1 MTQARIAIIG
11 AGVVGATAALVLARA
26 GHPVDLY
33 SDRTA
38 EQLRDEVPATGT
50 AVLFGHSRDVDHTL
64 VEELYPDAPLSTG
77 MNTRLNTGEPG
88 ALEQVLAFDPDFT
101 YTAAGIDVRL
111 RAHDRIRL
119 FEEAGGSFHVE
130 TVTPEELD
138 AVAAAHDLTL
148 VSTGK
153 GGLSGLFPVDEA
165 RTVYRSPQRHLLAA
179 AFTGLGHGDDV
190 FTARGHGA
198 GKHNVFN
205 LHTDHGEIWIG
216 PYWHKDV
223 GATWSVL
230 GFAKPDGDWVQRWGE
245 VTDAQS
251 ALEVVVSIYRD
262 YFPDDLAD
270 IEKLRVIEEDR
281 HSWLRGAVTPT
292 VRQGVG
298 YTRSGRPVLA
308 LGDSAIAFDPI
319 AGQGAQ
325 TGLIQ
330 VAALVKAIEA
340 RGSDSRPN
348 GSPTSSTGTGRS
360 AATPRRRSPVCSS
373 AIRTTPS
380 PPACSSPARSP
391 TMRWVPRCSACSP
404 SPRRSSTSTRRRTS
418 SASSR
423 TRRPLRRRTNG
434 CSVPRNGHPAD
445 ETPRQDQGRRRC

>member
-38 EQLRDEVPATGT
+38 EQLRDAVPATGT

-119 FEEAGGSFHVE
+119 FEQAGGAFHVE
-130 TVTPEELD
+130 TVTPENLD
-138 AVAAAHDLTL
+138 AIAAAHDLTI

-153 GGLSGLFPVDEA
+153 GGLSSLFPVDES

-179 AFTGLGHGDDV
+179 AFTGLGHGADV

-198 GKHNVFN
+198 GAHNVFN

-216 PYWHKDV
+216 PYWHKDA
-223 GATWSVL
+223 GPSWSVL

-251 ALEVVVSIYRD
+251 ALDVVVSIYRD
-262 YFPDDLAD
+262 YFPDDLPD
-270 IEKLRVIEEDR
+270 IEKLRVIEQDP

-298 YTRSGRPVLA
+298 HTRGGRPVLA

-330 VAALVKAIEA
+330 VAALAKALEHRGADGGAFTAEWITDQFDRHWEERGHAAAEVTRLFLGDPDYAFAAGLLFAGAVADDAVGAALFGLLSEPAPILDLHTEEDVERFIVEA
-340 RGSDSRPN
+340 KAAFA
-348 GSPTSSTGTGRS
+348 S
-360 AATPRRRSPVCSS
+360 A
-373 AIRTTPS
+373 
-380 PPACSSPARSP
+380 
-391 TMRWVPRCSACSP
+391 
-404 SPRRSSTSTRRRTS
+404 
-418 SASSR
+418 
-423 TRRPLRRRTNG
+423 
-434 CSVPRNGHPAD
+434 
-445 ETPRQDQGRRRC
+445 

>member
-216 PYWHKDV
+216 PYWHKDA

-230 GFAKPDGDWVQRWGE
+230 GFAKPDGGWVERFNE
-245 VTDAQS
+245 VTDPQS
-251 ALEVVVSIYRD
+251 ALEVVVGIYRD
-262 YFPDDLAD
+262 YFPDDLPD
-270 IEKLRVIEEDR
+270 IEKLRVIEQDR
-281 HSWLRGAVTPT
+281 HPWLRGAVTPT

-298 YTRSGRPVLA
+298 FTRSGHPVA
-308 LGDSAIAFDPI
+308 SLGDTSIAFDPI

-330 VAALVKAIEA
+330 VAALVKAIED
-340 RGSDSRPN
+340 RGPN
-348 GSPTSSTGTGRS
+348 FTAFTADWIRDQFDRHWEERGH
-360 AATPRRRSPVCSS
+360 AAAEV
-373 AIRTTPS
+373 
-380 PPACSSPARSP
+380 
-391 TMRWVPRCSACSP
+391 
-404 SPRRSSTSTRRRTS
+404 TRLFLGDPDY
-418 SASSR
+418 AFAAG
-423 TRRPLRRRTNG
+423 PLFAGATADDAVG
-434 CSVPRNGHPAD
+434 AALFGLLSVPDPILELKTEEDVQRFIEEAKAAALV
-445 ETPRQDQGRRRC
+445 RS

>member
-26 GHPVDLY
+26 GHAIDLY
-33 SDRTA
+33 SDRPA
-38 EQLRDEVPATGT
+38 EQLRDDVPATGT

-88 ALEQVLAFDPDFT
+88 ALEQVLAFDPDFG

-119 FEEAGGSFHVE
+119 FEQAGGAFHVE
-130 TVTPEELD
+130 TVTPENLD
-138 AVAAAHDLTL
+138 SIAAAHDLTL

-153 GGLSGLFPVDEA
+153 GGLSGLFPVDES
-165 RTVYRSPQRHLLAA
+165 RTVYRSPQRQLLAA

-190 FTARGHGA
+190 FTARGTGA
-198 GKHNVFN
+198 GRHNVFN

-216 PYWHKDV
+216 PYWHKDA
-223 GATWSVL
+223 GASWSVL
-230 GFAKPDGDWVQRWGE
+230 GFARPDGAWATRFAE
-245 VTDAQS
+245 VTDAES
-251 ALEVVVSIYRD
+251 ALEVVTGIYRD
-262 YFPDDLAD
+262 YFPDDLPD
-270 IEKLRVIEEDR
+270 IEKLRVIEQDR

-298 YTRSGRPVLA
+298 HTRGGHPVAA
-308 LGDSAIAFDPI
+308 LGDTAIAFDPI

-330 VAALVKAIEA
+330 VAALTEAIARRGPDSGPFTAEWITDQFDRHWEERGHAAAEVTRLFLGDPDYAFAAGPLFAGAVADDAVGAALFGLLSEPAPILDLHSEDDVERFIAEA
-340 RGSDSRPN
+340 KSALSR
-348 GSPTSSTGTGRS
+348 
-360 AATPRRRSPVCSS
+360 A
-373 AIRTTPS
+373 
-380 PPACSSPARSP
+380 
-391 TMRWVPRCSACSP
+391 
-404 SPRRSSTSTRRRTS
+404 
-418 SASSR
+418 
-423 TRRPLRRRTNG
+423 
-434 CSVPRNGHPAD
+434 
-445 ETPRQDQGRRRC
+445 

>member
-77 MNTRLNTGEPG
+77 MNTRLNTGAPG

-111 RAHDRIRL
+111 RAYDRIRL
-119 FEEAGGSFHVE
+119 FEQAGGDFQVE
-130 TVTPEELD
+130 TVTPENLD
-138 AVAAAHDLTL
+138 AIAAAHDLTL
-148 VSTGK
+148 ISTGK

-216 PYWHKDV
+216 PYWHKDA

-230 GFAKPDGDWVQRWGE
+230 GFAKPDGDWVQRFGE

-251 ALEVVVSIYRD
+251 ALEVVVSVYRD
-262 YFPDDLAD
+262 YFPDDLPD
-270 IEKLRVIEEDR
+270 IEKLRVIDEDK

-298 YTRSGRPVLA
+298 HTRGGRPVLA

-340 RGSDSRPN
+340 RGSDFTAEWITDQFDRHWEER
-348 GSPTSSTGTGRS
+348 GH
-360 AATPRRRSPVCSS
+360 AAAEVTRLFLGDPDYAFAAGLLFAGAVADDAVGAALFGLLSEP
-373 AIRTTPS
+373 APILDFRTE
-380 PPACSSPARSP
+380 
-391 TMRWVPRCSACSP
+391 
-404 SPRRSSTSTRRRTS
+404 
-418 SASSR
+418 
-423 TRRPLRRRTNG
+423 
-434 CSVPRNGHPAD
+434 AD
-445 ETPRQDQGRRRC
+445 VERFIEDAKTTAEAYERV

>member
-11 AGVVGATAALVLARA
+11 AGVVGATAALVLARN

-33 SDRTA
+33 SDRPA
-38 EQLRDEVPATGT
+38 QQLRDDVPATGT

-88 ALEQVLAFDPDFT
+88 SLEQVLAFDPDFT

-111 RAHDRIRL
+111 RAYDRIRL
-119 FEEAGGSFHVE
+119 FEQAGGAFHVA
-130 TVTPEELD
+130 TVTPDDLD
-138 AVAAAHDLTL
+138 AIAAAHDLTL

-153 GGLSGLFPVDEA
+153 GGLAGLFPVDES
-165 RTVYRSPQRHLLAA
+165 RTVYRAPQRELLAA

-190 FTARGHGA
+190 FTARGTGA

-205 LHTDHGEIWIG
+205 LHTDQGEIWIG
-216 PYWHKDV
+216 PYWHKDA
-223 GATWSVL
+223 GASWSVL
-230 GFAKPDGDWVQRWGE
+230 GFAKPDGAWVERFDR

-251 ALEVVVSIYRD
+251 ALDVVVGIYRD
-262 YFPDDLAD
+262 YFPDDLPD
-270 IEKLRVIEEDR
+270 IEKLRVIEQDPK
-281 HSWLRGAVTPT
+281 SWLRGAVTPT

-298 YTRSGRPVLA
+298 YTRGGHPVAA
-308 LGDSAIAFDPI
+308 LGDTSIAFDPI

-340 RGSDSRPN
+340 RGSDFTAEWITDQFDRHWEER
-348 GSPTSSTGTGRS
+348 GH
-360 AATPRRRSPVCSS
+360 AAAEV
-373 AIRTTPS
+373 
-380 PPACSSPARSP
+380 
-391 TMRWVPRCSACSP
+391 
-404 SPRRSSTSTRRRTS
+404 TRLFLG
-418 SASSR
+418 APDYAFAAG
-423 TRRPLRRRTNG
+423 PLFAG
-434 CSVPRNGHPAD
+434 AVADDAVGAALFGLLSVPDPILEFRTEADVQRFIDEATAAALVRN
-445 ETPRQDQGRRRC
+445 